1 MMRSIDAIK
10 EAAQKGDTSKP
21 DQCRGSPGGEAE
33 YRGIAE
39 YGDDAGRACAGFLQ
53 LHSREGMR
61 GRVMALYSIAFLGV
75 APIGGPAVG
84 GVAQLLQA
92 RAGFLVGALAAG
104 LAGIVA
110 ATWLLSRRRPVCRH
124 PPVS

>member
-1 MMRSIDAIK
+1 MGAS
-10 EAAQKGDTSKP
+10 TSLYLT
-21 DQCRGSPGGEAE
+21 SSV
-33 YRGIAE
+33 
-39 YGDDAGRACAGFLQ
+39 GFLQ
-53 LHSREGMR
+53 LHSREGTR

>member
-1 MMRSIDAIK
+1 MGAS
-10 EAAQKGDTSKP
+10 TSLYLT
-21 DQCRGSPGGEAE
+21 SSV
-33 YRGIAE
+33 
-39 YGDDAGRACAGFLQ
+39 GFLQ

-110 ATWLLSRRRPVCRH
+110 ATWLLSRRRLVCRH

>member
-1 MMRSIDAIK
+1 
-10 EAAQKGDTSKP
+10 
-21 DQCRGSPGGEAE
+21 
-33 YRGIAE
+33 
-39 YGDDAGRACAGFLQ
+39 
-53 LHSREGMR
+53 MR

-92 RAGFLVGALAAG
+92 RAGFLVGALAGALAAG